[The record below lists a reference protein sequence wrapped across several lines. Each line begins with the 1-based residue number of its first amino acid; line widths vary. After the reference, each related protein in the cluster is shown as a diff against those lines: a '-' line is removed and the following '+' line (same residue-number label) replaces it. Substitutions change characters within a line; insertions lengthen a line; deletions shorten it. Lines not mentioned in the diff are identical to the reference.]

1 MQSKWL
7 VKNNWNLEF
16 GTKNYISI
24 NPDLVGSFGHYL
36 HYDVKVKNNVT
47 DGQLFILGNR
57 SLESSLTV
65 EYPFILPTF
74 SKTTYD
80 DMPFLDLSS
89 LKNFKTELSIAI
101 QKINQT
107 SKGENIFYMYMGSI
121 WHALILLEI
130 AAENYNPSNSFFINL
145 FHHRAGLLDTNFPTS
160 KYYSHYQTIF
170 DLFKKHQNPLKVI
183 PCSDTLLAQKT
194 FLNYFKKETP
204 FYPMFSVSP
213 LEEFKKIKIK
223 EKESN
228 QLVVYYP
235 GNVQEDKGFDLM
247 VELFE
252 SVKDKRFIFRC
263 RDHVNYDFKMMP
275 FVNRL
280 KANKNVEIISGKL
293 TNEDYGRLLMEA
305 DILLIPYREKAFKGR
320 TSGVYVDALLLE
332 KPVVTTKQTWMGE
345 LTMEFKNGEVFEDGN
360 INEFEEA
367 LLKVSDNYDYYKE
380 ASINSKFQWV
390 KKNEIKNFISSL
402 QKEQNNIS
410 SFDKKVFLKDLK
422 SSSQKIDQGKYK
434 SPQFIVEKLKRT
446 KIAKSIKK
454 NWYST

>member
-1 MQSKWL
+1 M
-7 VKNNWNLEF
+7 EF

-36 HYDVKVKNNVT
+36 HYDLKVKNNVT
-47 DGQLFILGNR
+47 DGQFFILGNHV
-57 SLESSLTV
+57 LESSLTV

-89 LKNFKTELSIAI
+89 LKKFKTELSTAI

-121 WHALILLEI
+121 WHALVLLEV
-130 AAENYNPSNSFFINL
+130 AAENYNSSNSFFINL
-145 FHHRAGLLDTNFPTS
+145 FHHRSGLLDPDFPTS
-160 KYYSHYQTIF
+160 KYYAHYQTVF
-170 DLFKKHQNPLKVI
+170 DLLKKYQDTLKVI
-183 PCSDTLLAQKT
+183 PCSDTLLAQKA
-194 FLNYFKKETP
+194 FSKYFKKETQ

-213 LEEFKKIKIK
+213 LEEFKQIKIK
-223 EKESN
+223 EKESD

-252 SVKDKRFIFRC
+252 RVDDKRFIFRC

-275 FVNRL
+275 FVQRL
-280 KANKNVEIISGKL
+280 KANENVEIISGKL
-293 TNEDYGRLLMEA
+293 SNEDYGRLLMEA

-332 KPVVTTKQTWMGE
+332 KPVITTKQTWMGE
-345 LTMEFKNGEVFEDGN
+345 LTMKYKNGEVFKDGD
-360 INEFEEA
+360 INEFEKA
-367 LLKVSDNYDYYKE
+367 LLKVSDNFASYKD
-380 ASINSKFQWV
+380 ASINSKFRWV
-390 KKNEIKNFISSL
+390 EKNGIDNFISSL
-402 QKEQNNIS
+402 QTELKTTS
-410 SFDKKVFLKDLK
+410 SFDKNIFIKDLK

-454 NWYST
+454 NWYSK